1 MKKLILSIFLC
12 CGLTTN
18 IMAQN
23 ENDPFK
29 GYYYN
34 DEYNIYLKI
43 DLHSDGL
50 IVPEHEMFGKLPGYL
65 GKKNNSFYWL
75 ITTKDIKNKK
85 KAIVEFINDYGSE
98 DLEAS
103 FKKRRRHYYSQATEW
118 QRPESAKQRKMA
130 KDSQRD
136 NPQEKIIIS
145 PLPYHYHIF
154 TLKKK
159 ERKIER
165 LIR

>member
-1 MKKLILSIFLC
+1 
-12 CGLTTN
+12 
-18 IMAQN
+18 MAQN
-23 ENDPFK
+23 ENEPFK

-103 FKKRRRHYYSQATEW
+103 LSKKEDGTIILKQLNGSDLKVPNNGKW
-118 QRPESAKQRKMA
+118 Q
-130 KDSQRD
+130 
-136 NPQEKIIIS
+136 KIPKEI
-145 PLPYHYHIF
+145 

-159 ERKIER
+159 
-165 LIR
+165 

>member
-1 MKKLILSIFLC
+1 MTKLILSIFLC

-23 ENDPFK
+23 ENEPFK

-65 GKKNNSFYWL
+65 GKKYNSFYWL
-75 ITTKDIKNKK
+75 IITKDIKNKK

-103 FKKRRRHYYSQATEW
+103 LSKKEDGTIILKQLNGSDLKVPNNGKW
-118 QRPESAKQRKMA
+118 Q
-130 KDSQRD
+130 
-136 NPQEKIIIS
+136 KIPKEI
-145 PLPYHYHIF
+145 

-159 ERKIER
+159 
-165 LIR
+165 

>member
-1 MKKLILSIFLC
+1 
-12 CGLTTN
+12 
-18 IMAQN
+18 MAQN
-23 ENDPFK
+23 ENEPFK

-65 GKKNNSFYWL
+65 GKKYNSFYWL

-103 FKKRRRHYYSQATEW
+103 LSKKEDGTIILKQLNGSDLKVPNNGKW
-118 QRPESAKQRKMA
+118 Q
-130 KDSQRD
+130 
-136 NPQEKIIIS
+136 KIPKEI
-145 PLPYHYHIF
+145 

-159 ERKIER
+159 
-165 LIR
+165 

>member
-12 CGLTTN
+12 CGLPTN

-23 ENDPFK
+23 ENEPFK

-65 GKKNNSFYWL
+65 GKKYNSFYWL

-103 FKKRRRHYYSQATEW
+103 LSKKEDGTIILKQLNGSDLKVPNNGKW
-118 QRPESAKQRKMA
+118 Q
-130 KDSQRD
+130 
-136 NPQEKIIIS
+136 KIPKEI
-145 PLPYHYHIF
+145 

-159 ERKIER
+159 
-165 LIR
+165 

>member
-23 ENDPFK
+23 ENEPFK

-50 IVPEHEMFGKLPGYL
+50 IVPEHEMLANYLDISARNTTVFIGSSRQKTLRTKRKLSL
-65 GKKNNSFYWL
+65 SL
-75 ITTKDIKNKK
+75 STTMEVRIWKLLFQKK
-85 KAIVEFINDYGSE
+85 KTALLFSSN
-98 DLEAS
+98 
-103 FKKRRRHYYSQATEW
+103 
-118 QRPESAKQRKMA
+118 
-130 KDSQRD
+130 
-136 NPQEKIIIS
+136 
-145 PLPYHYHIF
+145 
-154 TLKKK
+154 
-159 ERKIER
+159 
-165 LIR
+165 